1 MARASG
7 GSWLI
12 SMLAH
17 MAGRT
22 VSAAGLICA
31 LLLVH
36 ALVLGVLGANAAP
49 ALETRAPGDVPVASD
64 VRLAGDETKTRLIVD
79 LDRKIEVRAFA
90 LANPYRVIIDM
101 PQVTFGFPDK
111 TGDKGRGLI
120 KAFRYGL
127 VMQGGSRI
135 VIDLVK
141 PARIERAQVL
151 DAANTQP
158 ARLVLDLAATDR
170 DTFMRTM
177 ALNNRP
183 TDRPRLRDPEP
194 EAKVADT
201 RPLIVLDPG
210 HGGPDHGTRLAP
222 TESPEKT
229 IVLEFC
235 QMLKER
241 LEKTG
246 KYRVAMTRTEDAFVA
261 LAERVSFARERKAA
275 LFISVHADALERGDG
290 DAQGATIYTL
300 SETASDAAAASLAEV
315 ENRADVIAGLDI
327 APEATDVADILID
340 LAKRETKTFS
350 LQFARTLVGE
360 LKNATRLHKEPM
372 RSASFVV
379 LKAPDIPSVLVE
391 LGYVTNKQDLKSMT
405 SDSWRGKVADAVT
418 QAVSNFFNVRTTVGA
433 TRPAAR
439 K

>member
-1 MARASG
+1 MACGAMG
-7 GSWLI
+7 
-12 SMLAH
+12 
-17 MAGRT
+17 
-22 VSAAGLICA
+22 AAGLICA
-31 LLLVH
+31 LLI
-36 ALVLGVLGANAAP
+36 AAAAAP
-49 ALETRAPGDVPVASD
+49 ETRAPGDVPVARD
-64 VRLAGDETKTRLIVD
+64 VRLAGDEAKTRLVVD
-79 LDRKIEVRAFA
+79 LDRKIDVRAFA

-101 PQVTFGFPDK
+101 PQVTFTFPDK
-111 TGDKGRGLI
+111 TGEKGRGLV
-120 KAFRYGL
+120 KAFRFGL

-151 DAANTQP
+151 DAANEQP

-170 DTFMRTM
+170 DTFMRTI

-183 TDRPRLRDPEP
+183 SDRATRPRDPEL
-194 EAKVADT
+194 EVKTADP
-201 RPLIVLDPG
+201 RPLVVLDPG

-235 QMLKER
+235 LVLKDK

-246 KYRVAMTRTEDAFVA
+246 KYRVAMTRTDDTFIA
-261 LAERVSFARERKAA
+261 LADRVGFARDRKAA
-275 LFISVHADALERGDG
+275 LFISVHADALERGDS
-290 DAQGATIYTL
+290 DVQGATIYTL
-300 SETASDAAAASLAEV
+300 SETASDATAASVAEV

-360 LKNATRLHKEPM
+360 MRNATRLHKEPM

-405 SDSWRGKVADAVT
+405 SDAWRGKVTDSVM
-418 QAVSNFFNVRTTVGA
+418 QAVGTYFTARGVGSI
-433 TRPAAR
+433 RPAAR

>member
-1 MARASG
+1 
-7 GSWLI
+7 
-12 SMLAH
+12 
-17 MAGRT
+17 
-22 VSAAGLICA
+22 
-31 LLLVH
+31 
-36 ALVLGVLGANAAP
+36 
-49 ALETRAPGDVPVASD
+49 
-64 VRLAGDETKTRLIVD
+64 
-79 LDRKIEVRAFA
+79 
-90 LANPYRVIIDM
+90 
-101 PQVTFGFPDK
+101 
-111 TGDKGRGLI
+111 
-120 KAFRYGL
+120 
-127 VMQGGSRI
+127 MQGGSRI

-141 PARIERAQVL
+141 PAKIERAQVL
-151 DAANTQP
+151 DTVNEQP

-170 DTFMRTM
+170 DTFMRTI
-177 ALNNRP
+177 ALNNRSAERGP
-183 TDRPRLRDPEP
+183 RPRDPEL
-194 EAKVADT
+194 EAKTADT
-201 RPLIVLDPG
+201 RPLVVLDPG
-210 HGGPDHGTRLAP
+210 HGGPDHGTRMAP
-222 TESPEKT
+222 TDSPEKT

-235 QMLKER
+235 LMLKEK
-241 LEKTG
+241 LESTG
-246 KYRVAMTRTEDAFVA
+246 KYRVAMTRTDDTFIA
-261 LAERVSFARERKAA
+261 LADRVSFARDRKAA

-360 LKNATRLHKEPM
+360 MRNATRMHKEPM

-405 SDSWRGKVADAVT
+405 SDPWRGKVTDSVM
-418 QAVSNFFNVRTTVGA
+418 QAVGTFFNVRTVGA
-433 TRPAAR
+433 TRPPVR

>member
-1 MARASG
+1 
-7 GSWLI
+7 
-12 SMLAH
+12 MLAH
-17 MAGRT
+17 IAGRAAG
-22 VSAAGLICA
+22 AAGLICA
-31 LLLVH
+31 LLCG
-36 ALVLGVLGANAAP
+36 ALAAP
-49 ALETRAPGDVPVASD
+49 ETRAPGDVPVARD
-64 VRLAGDETKTRLIVD
+64 VRLAGDEAKTRLVVD

-101 PQVTFGFPDK
+101 PQVTFTFPDK
-111 TGDKGRGLI
+111 TGEKGRGLI

-151 DAANTQP
+151 DPVNEQP
-158 ARLVLDLAATDR
+158 ARLVLDLAAIDR
-170 DTFMRTM
+170 DAFMRTI

-183 TDRPRLRDPEP
+183 PERGPRPRDPEL
-194 EAKVADT
+194 EAKTADL
-201 RPLIVLDPG
+201 RPLVVLDPG
-210 HGGPDHGTRLAP
+210 HGGPDHGTRMAP
-222 TESPEKT
+222 TDSPEKT

-235 QMLKER
+235 LMLKEK
-241 LEKTG
+241 LENTG
-246 KYRVAMTRTEDAFVA
+246 KYRVAMTRADDTFIA
-261 LAERVSFARERKAA
+261 LADRVSFARDRKAA
-275 LFISVHADALERGDG
+275 LLISVHADALERADG

-300 SETASDAAAASLAEV
+300 SETASDATAASVAEV

-350 LQFARTLVGE
+350 LQFARTLIGE
-360 LKNATRLHKEPM
+360 MRNATRLHKEPM

-405 SDSWRGKVADAVT
+405 SDAWRGKVTDSVM
-418 QAVSNFFNVRTTVGA
+418 QAVGTFFNVRTVGA
-433 TRPAAR
+433 NRQPA
-439 K
+439 KK

>member
-1 MARASG
+1 MA
-7 GSWLI
+7 
-12 SMLAH
+12 MQ
-17 MAGRT
+17 
-22 VSAAGLICA
+22 AAGAAGMICA
-31 LLLVH
+31 LLF
-36 ALVLGVLGANAAP
+36 GAAAAP
-49 ALETRAPGDVPVASD
+49 APETRVPGDLPVARD
-64 VRLAGDETKTRLIVD
+64 VRLAGDEAKTRLVVD

-101 PQVTFGFPDK
+101 PQVSFAFPDSA
-111 TGDKGRGLI
+111 GEKGRGLV

-135 VIDLVK
+135 VIDLAK
-141 PARIERAQVL
+141 PAKVERTQVL
-151 DAANTQP
+151 DPANGQP

-170 DTFMRTM
+170 DTFMRAL
-177 ALNNRP
+177 ALNNRAP
-183 TDRPRLRDPEP
+183 DRPRVRDPEP
-194 EAKVADT
+194 KEETTDA
-201 RPLIVLDPG
+201 RPLVVLDPG

-222 TESPEKT
+222 TDSPEKA

-235 QMLKER
+235 LLLRDK

-246 KYRVAMTRTEDAFVA
+246 KYRVAMTRTDDTFVA
-261 LAERVSFARERKAA
+261 LADRVGFARERKAA
-275 LFISVHADALERGDG
+275 LFVSVHADALERGDG

-300 SETASDAAAASLAEV
+300 SETASDPAAASLAEA

-327 APEATDVADILID
+327 AAEATDVADILID

-360 LKNATRLHKEPM
+360 LRNATRMHKEPM

-391 LGYVTNKQDLKSMT
+391 LGYVTNRQDLKSMT
-405 SDSWRGKVADAVT
+405 SEAWRTKATDAVV
-418 QAVSNFFNVRTTVGA
+418 QAVGTFFNARGVGA
-433 TRPAAR
+433 IRPAAR

>member
-1 MARASG
+1 MACRA
-7 GSWLI
+7 
-12 SMLAH
+12 A
-17 MAGRT
+17 
-22 VSAAGLICA
+22 SAAGLICA
-31 LLLVH
+31 LLS
-36 ALVLGVLGANAAP
+36 GAVAAP
-49 ALETRAPGDVPVASD
+49 ETRAPGDVPVARD
-64 VRLAGDETKTRLIVD
+64 VRLAGDEAKTRLIVD
-79 LDRKIEVRAFA
+79 LNRKIEVRAFA
-90 LANPYRVIIDM
+90 LANPYRVIVDM
-101 PQVTFGFPDK
+101 PQVTFTFPDK
-111 TGDKGRGLI
+111 TGEKGRGLI

-151 DAANTQP
+151 DPANEQP
-158 ARLVLDLAATDR
+158 ARLVLDLAAVDR
-170 DTFMRTM
+170 DAFMRTI

-183 TDRPRLRDPEP
+183 PERGPRPRDPEL
-194 EAKVADT
+194 EAKTADP
-201 RPLIVLDPG
+201 RPLVVLDPG
-210 HGGPDHGTRLAP
+210 HGGPDHGTRMAP
-222 TESPEKT
+222 TDSPEKT

-235 QMLKER
+235 LMLKDK
-241 LEKTG
+241 LENTG
-246 KYRVAMTRTEDAFVA
+246 KYRVAMTRTDDTFIA
-261 LAERVSFARERKAA
+261 LADRVSFARDRKAA
-275 LFISVHADALERGDG
+275 LFISVHADALERADG
-290 DAQGATIYTL
+290 EAQGATVYTL
-300 SETASDAAAASLAEV
+300 SETASDATAASVAEV

-360 LKNATRLHKEPM
+360 MRNATRLHKEPM

-405 SDSWRGKVADAVT
+405 SDAWRGKVADSLM
-418 QAVSNFFNVRTTVGA
+418 QAVGTFFNVRTVGA
-433 TRPAAR
+433 TRPPVR